1 MTAMRILKID
11 HINIRTPLFEETL
24 RFYEDCLGMRRGPVG
39 SVHGRPQNLWLYA
52 DGVPLIHVNGPT
64 GDEVV
69 AEIGVKSRLDHFA
82 LSCSGLAQ
90 WRAHLTAQG
99 VAFREAR
106 LQGREVTQLNLLDPN
121 GVKIELQF
129 AEI

>member
-1 MTAMRILKID
+1 MRILKID

-24 RFYEDCLGMRRGPVG
+24 AFYEDCLGMQRGHAA
-39 SVHGRPQNLWLYA
+39 SAHGRPLNLWLYA

-64 GDEVV
+64 GDEIV
-69 AEIGVKSRLDHFA
+69 AEAGVNSRLDHVA
-82 LSCSGLAQ
+82 LACSGLPK
-90 WRAHLTAQG
+90 WRAHLTAR
-99 VAFREAR
+99 AIPFREMR
-106 LQGREVTQLNLLDPN
+106 LQGRDVTQLNLHDPN

>member
-1 MTAMRILKID
+1 MRILKID
-11 HINIRTPLFEETL
+11 HVNIRTPLFEETL
-24 RFYEDCLGMRRGPVG
+24 RFYEECLGMARGPAG

-69 AEIGVKSRLDHFA
+69 ADIGVKSRLDHVA
-82 LSCSGLAQ
+82 LACADLGQ
-90 WRAHLTAQG
+90 WRAHLTAKG
-99 VAFREAR
+99 VPFREAK
-106 LQGREVTQLNLLDPN
+106 LQGRDVTQLNLHDPN

>member
-1 MTAMRILKID
+1 MRILKID

-24 RFYEDCLGMRRGPVG
+24 AFYEDCLGMQRGP
-39 SVHGRPQNLWLYA
+39 SASAHGRPLNLWLYA

-64 GDEVV
+64 GDEIV
-69 AEIGVKSRLDHFA
+69 AEAGVKSRLDHVA
-82 LSCSGLAQ
+82 LACAGLAQ
-90 WRAHLTAQG
+90 WRAHLAARG
-99 VAFREAR
+99 IPFREAR
-106 LQGREVTQLNLLDPN
+106 LQGRDVTQINLHDPN